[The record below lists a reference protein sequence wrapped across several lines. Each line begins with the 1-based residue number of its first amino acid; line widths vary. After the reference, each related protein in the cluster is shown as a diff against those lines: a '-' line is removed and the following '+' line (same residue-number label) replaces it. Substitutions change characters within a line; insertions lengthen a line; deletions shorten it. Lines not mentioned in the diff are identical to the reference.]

1 MKTEMK
7 LETYESTVIKI
18 RRSQAVTAFCQKCG
32 HEVLHLTIA
41 RAAAVL
47 KISETEAF
55 HLVESGQVH
64 SWETAAGV
72 LLVCGDSI
80 LGLRDKIKY

>member
-7 LETYESTVIKI
+7 LETIESTVIRI
-18 RRSQAVTAFCQKCG
+18 RRSQAVSAFCQKCEA
-32 HEVLHLTIA
+32 EVLHLTIT

-47 KISETEAF
+47 QISETEAF
-55 HLVESGQVH
+55 HLVENEKVH

-72 LLVCGDSI
+72 LLVCGNSI
-80 LGLRDKIKY
+80 SAISEKKDF